1 MNMKQRTA
9 SFKILFG
16 TSFVS
21 LKVSVDGLATLV
33 TTRNPDGV
41 KMSGFDRAEVARMAR
56 KLQNVCKLHLAGF
69 SGGMAQLSV
78 VKVAV
83 PSVDL
88 YWDRK
93 GNKAPQRQCN
103 NWRNF

>member
-1 MNMKQRTA
+1 MNKRTA
-9 SFKILFG
+9 KFKVLFG
-16 TSFVS
+16 TTFVS
-21 LKVSVDGLATLV
+21 LRVSVDGLATLV
-33 TTRNPDGV
+33 TTLNPDGV

-78 VKVAV
+78 VKVAA

-93 GNKAPQRQCN
+93 ANQAPQRQCN
-103 NWRNF
+103 NWRSF